1 MPQLMTLFGYKVYFW
16 SNENNPLEPI
26 HVHISKHPHKNA
38 TKVWIDENG
47 ICSLANNNDNIP
59 SKDLKRVLNAIN
71 DFSDEI
77 IQKWQEH
84 FTDISYINDGGM
96 RDEI

>member
-26 HVHISKHPHKNA
+26 HVHISKHPHKN
-38 TKVWIDENG
+38 T
-47 ICSLANNNDNIP
+47 
-59 SKDLKRVLNAIN
+59 IN

-77 IQKWQEH
+77 IQKIGRASCRE
-84 FTDISYINDGGM
+84 
-96 RDEI
+96 RV